1 MSQWLK
7 LVARNA
13 LRHRLRTSL
22 TVAGLVV
29 AILTFGVLQTI
40 VDAWYAGV
48 DGAVPSRLIT
58 RNAMSFT
65 LPLPI
70 TYEKRIRA
78 VDGVRRVSYMNWF
91 GGIYK
96 DPKNFF
102 PQFAIEPASY
112 LDLHPEIRLA
122 ELPHLD
128 RPAII
133 IQFVPLHLQPR
144 LQSQQSRH
152 RRAV

>member
-29 AILTFGVLQTI
+29 AILSFGVLQTI

-58 RNAMSFT
+58 RNALSFT
-65 LPLPI
+65 LPLPA
-70 TYEKRIRA
+70 TYEKPGHA
-78 VDGVRRVSYMNWF
+78 VEVNRQLT
-91 GGIYK
+91 GIAEALARTV
-96 DPKNFF
+96 PEWE
-102 PQFAIEPASY
+102 AAAARLSALPAS
-112 LDLHPEIRLA
+112 
-122 ELPHLD
+122 
-128 RPAII
+128 
-133 IQFVPLHLQPR
+133 
-144 LQSQQSRH
+144 
-152 RRAV
+152 